1 VSRNFRSVHRPTG
14 RGLTL
19 LLIAAAAALCPAAAV
34 RALGA
39 THRPDPPTHLRATGV
54 TRTALTLAWTR
65 STGPGRIAR
74 YRVFKDE
81 RRIGH
86 TPGKARFAVS
96 GLRCGRTYSFSVRA
110 VDRRGRVSHPASRL
124 IRTAACATSDT
135 EPPSTPADLAQ
146 SEPTRTGLELAWSPS
161 VDNVRVSGY
170 RVTHRRDEPLGRR
183 PLLRDVL
190 RVHRHRI

>member
-1 VSRNFRSVHRPTG
+1 TGRSKTGNPRWGSTQRRQPPECHRALRPFRMVNLGARKFKTGPRPTG

-19 LLIAAAAALCPAAAV
+19 LLIAVAAALCPAAAV

-54 TRTALTLAWTR
+54 TRTALTLAWMR

-74 YRVFKDE
+74 YRVFQDE

-86 TPGKARFAVS
+86 TLGKTRFAVS

-110 VDRRGRVSHPASRL
+110 
-124 IRTAACATSDT
+124 
-135 EPPSTPADLAQ
+135 
-146 SEPTRTGLELAWSPS
+146 
-161 VDNVRVSGY
+161 
-170 RVTHRRDEPLGRR
+170 
-183 PLLRDVL
+183 
-190 RVHRHRI
+190 